1 MEDGWN
7 ICYND
12 DIQRRRRH
20 TDEAMLF
27 QEQQIHI
34 EASSKL
40 KLYQDSRTL
49 FYVRILAIFYFL
61 SSARM

>member
-20 TDEAMLF
+20 NDEAMLI
-27 QEQQIHI
+27 QEQQIHK
-34 EASSKL
+34 EASSNL
-40 KLYQDSRTL
+40 KLSRL
-49 FYVRILAIFYFL
+49 KNCILCEDI
-61 SSARM
+61 S